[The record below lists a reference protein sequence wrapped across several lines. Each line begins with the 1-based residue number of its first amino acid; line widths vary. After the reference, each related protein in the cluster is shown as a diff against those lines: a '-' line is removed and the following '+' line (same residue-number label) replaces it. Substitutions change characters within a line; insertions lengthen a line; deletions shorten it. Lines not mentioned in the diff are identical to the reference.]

1 MVWPG
6 QTSWTWLVSGRLGGL
21 WQLLQRQADRS
32 RVESFGHRKNAN
44 TLPPLDRSVC
54 KPAGGRGVRVSVSVR
69 QSQDNWYVSARGV
82 FCTTSDSLGS
92 SAGTLGLASS
102 GMFSALLRSWCGHI
116 CVLQSGLPCS
126 GWTPTCGSSLEFGGS
141 RQWRRTPVWVAL
153 MFGKPCSGRLV
164 EQHGACVGQLRE
176 YGLLLLTLCQGE
188 GSRSVYCRSRHLGKA
203 KMTPV
208 SITNDFKWL
217 GLCE

>member
-6 QTSWTWLVSGRLGGL
+6 QTSWTWPVSGRLGGL

-32 RVESFGHRKNAN
+32 RVESFGHRKNAD

-69 QSQDNWYVSARGV
+69 QSQENWYVSACGV

-102 GMFSALLRSWCGHI
+102 GMFSVLLRSWCGHI

-126 GWTPTCGSSLEFGGS
+126 GWTPACGSYLEFGGS

-203 KMTPV
+203 KMTRVGVERP
-208 SITNDFKWL
+208 SSSTGI
-217 GLCE
+217 C